1 MIGLDDRAICSSVLR
16 CNRSLADEVE
26 ELLSKDIDFF
36 ISVGEDNEIGAV
48 TPFDKQY

>member
-16 CNRSLADEVE
+16 CNRSLVDEVE
-26 ELLSKDIDFF
+26 ELLSEDIDFF
-36 ISVGEDNEIGAV
+36 ILGEDNEIGAV